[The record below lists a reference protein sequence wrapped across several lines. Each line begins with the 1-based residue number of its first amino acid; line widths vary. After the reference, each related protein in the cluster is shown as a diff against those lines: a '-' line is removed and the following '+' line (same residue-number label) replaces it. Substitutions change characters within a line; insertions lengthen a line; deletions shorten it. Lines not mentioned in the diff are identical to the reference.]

1 MIKGN
6 IAGIKDYILN
16 ELEEILKEKIEKEF
30 FLKKELIFKISEIS
44 SKINKEIS
52 ITVNRNGKIID
63 TNIGDNSS
71 ASIPNLSIK
80 EKRLSGYR
88 LIHTHPNGVSK
99 LSDVDLSALIELR
112 LDSIIAIGIDKAGNI
127 TGINFAFC
135 KMKDNVLSYEEFT
148 AKDITVVE
156 EFNYL
161 AKIQEIEKEMKDRVN
176 DEDDKEYAILV
187 GRESMESLLEL
198 KELGNACEIQ
208 TVDILLQKGKTI
220 DKRFYIGQGKV
231 SELSKLKQI
240 RSANLI
246 IFDEELSGIQ
256 IKNLE
261 EVTNCKVIDRTYLI
275 LEIFA
280 RRAKSKEAK
289 IQIKLAKLKYAS
301 ARLIGLGTSLS
312 RIGGGLGNR
321 GAGETKL
328 ELDRRNIKDK
338 ISALKKE
345 LVKIKNTRT
354 TQREKRENSGIGKIS
369 LVGYT
374 NVGKSTL
381 RNLIVKE
388 YCDEN
393 TAKTENVLAKN
404 MLFATLDTTIRVIR
418 LNSNREVAFI
428 DTVGFIRKLP
438 HDLIEAFKSTL
449 EEVIFSDVLIHVVDV
464 SSENL
469 YQEISVVENVLKEL
483 EANDKPT
490 ILALNKTDLITE
502 ERLSEIKENLKK
514 YTVIEISAK
523 DNININTL
531 LDHANSLLPDK
542 TKEVEY
548 LIPYSSTSVSSYLH
562 SNSSILKEE
571 FLADGIK
578 IIALV
583 DEKVYNKCE
592 KFIVLSWFWT
602 ENMIES

>member
-6 IAGIKDYILN
+6 TLGVKSY
-16 ELEEILKEKIEKEF
+16 ILKELDEISKENIEKGI

-52 ITVNRNGKIID
+52 ITINRNGKIID
-63 TNIGDNSS
+63 INIGDNNS
-71 ASIPNLSIK
+71 ASIPNLSLK
-80 EKRLSGYR
+80 EKKLSGYR
-88 LIHTHPNGVSK
+88 LIHTHPNGISK
-99 LSDVDLSALIELR
+99 LSDVDLSALIELK
-112 LDSIIAIGIDKAGNI
+112 LDSIIAIGIDKIGNI

-135 KMKDNVLSYEEFT
+135 KIKDNSISHEEFT
-148 AKDITVVE
+148 AKDITIVE

-161 AKIQEIEKEMKDRVN
+161 AKIQEIEKEMKDKINNKN
-176 DEDDKEYAILV
+176 DKDDKEYAILV
-187 GRESMESLLEL
+187 GRENMDSLLEL
-198 KELGNACEIQ
+198 KELGKACEIE

-220 DKRFYIGQGKV
+220 DKRFYIGQGKAA
-231 SELSKLKQI
+231 ELSKLKQI

-261 EVTNCKVIDRTYLI
+261 EATNCKVIDRTYLI

-289 IQIKLAKLKYAS
+289 IQIKLAKLKYGS
-301 ARLIGLGTSLS
+301 ARLIGLGSSLS
-312 RIGGGLGNR
+312 RIGGGIGNR
-321 GAGETKL
+321 GSGETKL

-338 ISALKKE
+338 ISSLKKE
-345 LVKIKNTRT
+345 LLKIKNIRT
-354 TQREKRENSGIGKIS
+354 TQREKRENSGLGKIS

-393 TAKTENVLAKN
+393 TAKTEDVLAKDI
-404 MLFATLDTTIRVIR
+404 LFATLDTTVRVIR
-418 LNSNREVAFI
+418 ISSNREVAFI

-469 YQEISVVENVLKEL
+469 YQEISVVENVLEEL
-483 EANDKPT
+483 DANNKPT
-490 ILALNKTDLITE
+490 ILALNKIDLITE
-502 ERLSEIKENLKK
+502 EKLLKIKTNLKK
-514 YTVIEISAK
+514 YNLIEISAK
-523 DNININTL
+523 DNINIESL
-531 LDHANSLLPDK
+531 LDNANSLLPDK

-548 LIPYSSTSVSSYLH
+548 LIPYNSTSVSSYLH

-571 FLADGIK
+571 FLAEGIK
-578 IIALV
+578 IKALV

-592 KFIVLSWFWT
+592 KFIVLS
-602 ENMIES
+602 